1 MARLITS
8 RRTVTLDCSG
18 PHRRRII
25 VRCLRFCIDDFDANL
40 NFSAGARLQLMT
52 LWTDVGVMW
61 SISSIR
67 PVGVK
72 MTTSRLWLYNTVL
85 TLAVEQGND
94 NTNRFLS
101 INYH

>member
-25 VRCLRFCIDDFDANL
+25 FRCFRFCIDDFDANL
-40 NFSAGARLQLMT
+40 NFSDGARLQLTT

-72 MTTSRLWLYNTVL
+72 MTTSRLWLYNTEYNKPVVL
-85 TLAVEQGND
+85 KVWVAT
-94 NTNRFLS
+94 
-101 INYH
+101 H